1 MLLDDN
7 GMWNQYMV
15 RHRIAVR
22 ADANIVLELTE
33 LLKGYADDYLRR
45 LQAKARGVDP
55 YAENTQKF
63 MGDWHTLLEDFE
75 NFAGQVVLADAL
87 ELRAMHENREYWEQR
102 IGALPEIPPPTK
114 YPAPPQPTEEGD
126 KEKDPEAAPPGP
138 PPGPTAPPAAPA
150 RPPPAG
156 SRSRSS
162 LGSVYG

>member
-1 MLLDDN
+1 MLLDDA

-87 ELRAMHENREYWEQR
+87 ELRAMWENRKYWEQR
-102 IGALPEIPPPTK
+102 CEALPEIPPPHRISGTTQIHGRGGK
-114 YPAPPQPTEEGD
+114 KTPKQ
-126 KEKDPEAAPPGP
+126 
-138 PPGPTAPPAAPA
+138 
-150 RPPPAG
+150 RP
-156 SRSRSS
+156 S
-162 LGSVYG
+162 

>member
-1 MLLDDN
+1 MLLDDA

-22 ADANIVLELTE
+22 ADANIVLELTS
-33 LLKGYADDYLRR
+33 LLKGYVSDYLRR

-87 ELRAMHENREYWEQR
+87 ELRAIWENRDYWEQR
-102 IGALPEIPPPTK
+102 CDALPEIPPPTK

-126 KEKDPEAAPPGP
+126 KEKDPEGSPPGP
-138 PPGPTAPPAAPA
+138 PPAPPAAPA

-162 LGSVYG
+162 LGSMYG